1 MIDSKTQE
9 LAQTEEDLA
18 AAKQNLAD
26 TQDALATDQN
36 FIADLKVRCA
46 NADAEFESRSKARN
60 LELQGVAETIA
71 ILNSDEAHELF
82 SKTVS
87 FVQVSVSAERSR
99 RSTAAAALRA
109 AAKRTGSEMLIA
121 MASTVTL
128 EAFKEVKEQQKDD
141 VKQKDF
147 CVAEFNENEKQ
158 TVLGQDT
165 MADLTAEIETLTA
178 TLDTLKKELAAADAE
193 IKDTK
198 LQMTRASEDR
208 EAENAEFQQTVADQ
222 RAAQQIL
229 TLALNRMKEVYGKR
243 GLRGDFVLAQAPTDP
258 GAEAPPPPEDFK
270 EYNQNEGGNGVI
282 GMIQSVIDES
292 KETETD
298 AIRSEADATASYEE
312 FIKNANASIKA
323 LIKSVADKKE
333 KAAQGDA
340 RLIRAKAEQSQTLK
354 DLESLNEYKGQ
365 LHKSCDFLLKNFDEI
380 QEKRG
385 EEIEALRQ
393 ATAILSGA

>member
-1 MIDSKTQE
+1 M
-9 LAQTEEDLA
+9 
-18 AAKQNLAD
+18 
-26 TQDALATDQN
+26 
-36 FIADLKVRCA
+36 
-46 NADAEFESRSKARN
+46 
-60 LELQGVAETIA
+60 
-71 ILNSDEAHELF
+71 
-82 SKTVS
+82 
-87 FVQVSVSAERSR
+87 
-99 RSTAAAALRA
+99 
-109 AAKRTGSEMLIA
+109 
-121 MASTVTL
+121 
-128 EAFKEVKEQQKDD
+128 
-141 VKQKDF
+141 
-147 CVAEFNENEKQ
+147 
-158 TVLGQDT
+158 
-165 MADLTAEIETLTA
+165 
-178 TLDTLKKELAAADAE
+178 DTLKKELAAADAE

-229 TLALNRMKEVYGKR
+229 TLALNRMKEVYGKK
-243 GLRGDFVLAQAPTDP
+243 GLRGDYVLAQAAAPTDP

-312 FIKNANASIKA
+312 FFKNANASIKA
-323 LIKSVADKKE
+323 LIKSVADKRE
-333 KAAQGDA
+333 KYAQGDA

-365 LHKSCDFLLKNFDEI
+365 LHKSCDFMLKNFDEI

>member
-1 MIDSKTQE
+1 MT
-9 LAQTEEDLA
+9 
-18 AAKQNLAD
+18 
-26 TQDALATDQN
+26 
-36 FIADLKVRCA
+36 
-46 NADAEFESRSKARN
+46 
-60 LELQGVAETIA
+60 
-71 ILNSDEAHELF
+71 
-82 SKTVS
+82 
-87 FVQVSVSAERSR
+87 
-99 RSTAAAALRA
+99 
-109 AAKRTGSEMLIA
+109 
-121 MASTVTL
+121 ASTVTL
-128 EAFKEVKEQQKDD
+128 EAFKEVKEKIEEMMEELKQQQKDD

-165 MADLTAEIETLTA
+165 MADLTSEIETLTA

-229 TLALNRMKEVYGKR
+229 TLALNRMKEVYG
-243 GLRGDFVLAQAPTDP
+243 FAQVRAVAPTDP

-270 EYNQNEGGNGVI
+270 EYKQSEGGNGVI

-298 AIRSEADATASYEE
+298 AIRSEADASASYEE
-312 FIKNANASIKA
+312 FVKNANASIKA
-323 LIKSVADKKE
+323 LIKSVADKRE
-333 KAAQGDA
+333 KYAQADA
-340 RLIRAKAEQSQTLK
+340 ELIRAKAEQVQTMK

-365 LHKSCDFLLKNFDEI
+365 LHKSCDFMLKNFDEI

-393 ATAILSGA
+393 ATNILSGA

>member
-26 TQDALATDQN
+26 TQEALAADTK

-71 ILNSDEAHELF
+71 ILNSDEAHEMF
-82 SKTVS
+82 SKTLS
-87 FVQVSVSAERSR
+87 TFVQVKVSAERSR
-99 RSTAAAALRA
+99 RSKAAAALRKM
-109 AAKRTGSEMLIA
+109 AKRTGSEMLLA

-128 EAFKEVKEQQKDD
+128 EAFKEVKEKIEEMMEELKQQQKDD

-222 RAAQQIL
+222 R
-229 TLALNRMKEVYGKR
+229 
-243 GLRGDFVLAQAPTDP
+243 P
-258 GAEAPPPPEDFK
+258 
-270 EYNQNEGGNGVI
+270 
-282 GMIQSVIDES
+282 
-292 KETETD
+292 
-298 AIRSEADATASYEE
+298 
-312 FIKNANASIKA
+312 
-323 LIKSVADKKE
+323 
-333 KAAQGDA
+333 
-340 RLIRAKAEQSQTLK
+340 
-354 DLESLNEYKGQ
+354 
-365 LHKSCDFLLKNFDEI
+365 
-380 QEKRG
+380 
-385 EEIEALRQ
+385 
-393 ATAILSGA
+393 